1 MTTAINEMKATI
13 TIKPNN
19 PDFYVRHR
27 SENEGIHQQDEFE
40 FIVTGEKV
48 GFSERIVNLI
58 RSFSIELRGEAYSRL
73 EGFHSIRELDRIT
86 RDLFVQANAP
96 LHSLCDALI
105 ATSGCVDVSINNVD
119 GVFSVKFEECVVT
132 ENKAEILIHG
142 YNTVEFQE
150 RGISVTYSG
159 AFSKLLE
166 KEEGLDIR
174 QTVVQWLDSVL
185 TIRCTPFYNG
195 SRMAQEAS
203 VERTKSEILD
213 LAQEIQKNPNQNSYR
228 IISGAGEI
236 KVSIIQPSKKDDL
249 GRVTKEHIESQI
261 ERVDYFT
268 AADAIKDIP
277 NGDHV
282 LYCLI
287 TMKNGHQ
294 ETAFSIAGNR
304 NTFDPT
310 RGRAAAY
317 QKAIGQLFPKFYFL
331 QAELNK

>member
-27 SENEGIHQQDEFE
+27 SENDGINQQNEFE
-40 FIVTGEKV
+40 FVVMGEKA

-73 EGFHSIRELDRIT
+73 EGLHPIRVLDRIT
-86 RDLFVQANAP
+86 RDLFVQANEP
-96 LHSLCDALI
+96 LRSLCDAII
-105 ATSGCVDVSINNVD
+105 ATTGCVDVSINNVD
-119 GVFSVKFEECVVT
+119 GVFSVKFEEVEPLNAEVTIKGYDGVWFSERGKSGGSCATLSRILVCEEGMAIHQTVAHWLTSVLCTSQVKTEDPAVVKNAIVQRLEKT
-132 ENKAEILIHG
+132 KAELGELASMVLEEFVMGG
-142 YNTVEFQE
+142 YVIRSELGE
-150 RGISVTYSG
+150 ISVR
-159 AFSKLLE
+159 FF
-166 KEEGLDIR
+166 
-174 QTVVQWLDSVL
+174 V
-185 TIRCTPFYNG
+185 
-195 SRMAQEAS
+195 
-203 VERTKSEILD
+203 
-213 LAQEIQKNPNQNSYR
+213 
-228 IISGAGEI
+228 
-236 KVSIIQPSKKDDL
+236 PSKKDDL
-249 GRVTKEHIESQI
+249 ERITQTHIESQI

-268 AADAIKDIP
+268 AADAIKDVP

-282 LYCLI
+282 MYCLI

-304 NTFDPT
+304 STFDPT